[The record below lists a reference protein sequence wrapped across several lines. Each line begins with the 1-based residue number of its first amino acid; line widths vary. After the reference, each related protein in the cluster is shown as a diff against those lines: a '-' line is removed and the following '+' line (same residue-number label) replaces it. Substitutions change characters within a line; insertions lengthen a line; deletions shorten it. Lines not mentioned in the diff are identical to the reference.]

1 MSTELITALDVSSE
15 REAFEIVEKIG
26 SAVTWYK
33 VGKQLFTR
41 LGPSIVAGLKARGKR
56 VFLDM
61 KFHDIPNTV
70 GQAVRSAAA
79 IGADM
84 CNVHASGGPAMLRAA
99 AEAGRETGIL
109 VTAVTVLTSMDG
121 QELSSVGIAS
131 EPADQVERLARL
143 TQACGLP
150 GVVCSALEIPLV
162 RRACGE
168 DFVLVVP
175 GIRPAGAAKGDQKR
189 VMTPAEAAQAGAQ
202 FIVVGRPILAAEDPA
217 AAAAAVQAEILHA
230 GA

>member
-1 MSTELITALDVSSE
+1 MSTTLIAALDVSSMDD
-15 REAFEIVEKIG
+15 AFAIVDRLG
-26 SAVTWYK
+26 DSVTWYK

-41 LGPSIVAGLKARGKR
+41 FGPAVVEGLKSRGKR
-56 VFLDM
+56 IFLDM

-79 IGADM
+79 IGADL

-99 AEAGRETGIL
+99 AEASAETGIM
-109 VTAVTVLTSMDG
+109 VTAVTVLTSMDQG
-121 QELSSVGIAS
+121 ELNAIGLEAT
-131 EPADQVERLARL
+131 PAEQVVRLATL
-143 TQACGLP
+143 TRDCGLA

-162 RRACGE
+162 KSACGN

-189 VMTPAEAAQAGAQ
+189 VMTPAEAARAGAQ
-202 FIVVGRPILAAEDPA
+202 FIVVGRPIIAAEDPVA
-217 AAAAAVQAEILHA
+217 AANAVNAEIQ

>member
-1 MSTELITALDVSSE
+1 MATTLITALDVSSE
-15 REAFEIVEKIG
+15 AEAYELVDKIG
-26 SAVTWYK
+26 PAVTWYK

-41 LGPSIVAGLKARGKR
+41 LGPSIVSGLKARGKK

-84 CNVHASGGPAMLRAA
+84 CNVHASGGPTMLKAA
-99 AEAGRETGIL
+99 AEAGKETGIL

-121 QELSSVGIAS
+121 AELSAIGLNVT
-131 EPADQVERLARL
+131 PAEQVLRLAEL
-143 TQACGLP
+143 TRDCGLP
-150 GVVCSALEIPLV
+150 GVVCSALEIPLI
-162 RRACGE
+162 RKACGP

-175 GIRPAGAAKGDQKR
+175 GIRPAGAVKGDQKR
-189 VMTPAEAAQAGAQ
+189 VMTPHEAFEAGAQ
-202 FIVVGRPILAAEDPA
+202 FIVVGRPIIAAADPA
-217 AAAAAVQAEILHA
+217 AAAAAVNAELA
-230 GA
+230 